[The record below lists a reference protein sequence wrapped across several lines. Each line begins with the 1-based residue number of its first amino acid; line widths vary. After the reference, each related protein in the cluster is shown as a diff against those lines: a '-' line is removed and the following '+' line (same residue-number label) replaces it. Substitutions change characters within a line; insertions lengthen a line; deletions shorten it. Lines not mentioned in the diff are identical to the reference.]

1 MQSNLVGQSK
11 NNGVFVFGS
20 AFELGPYVF
29 SSPFNNKD
37 NPKDIEMSSASEF
50 SDNSDGRQR
59 EMGDFL
65 PRKGDSSGGGDNSL
79 DKARSNR
86 GMGMVQARSDGGVE
100 EYVPIEASSWG
111 ICR

>member
-1 MQSNLVGQSK
+1 M
-11 NNGVFVFGS
+11 FVFGS

-37 NPKDIEMSSASEF
+37 NPKDIETSSASEF
-50 SDNSDGRQR
+50 SGNSDGRQR

-65 PRKGDSSGGGDNSL
+65 PRKGDSSGGGHNSL

-86 GMGMVQARSDGGVE
+86 GMGMVRARSDGGVE
-100 EYVPIEASSWG
+100 EYVPIEAGSWG